1 MSLKTLT
8 IIGSGNVATHIGKAL
23 QRQGYIINGVF
34 SHTLANAEQLAA
46 ALHCPATDSIGDVP
60 EADAFLFSVKDSALP
75 SLASE
80 IVKRFGKTPTYIH
93 TAGCIPVSIF
103 GNGATRQAVIYP
115 LQTLSKQREIDFRT
129 VPLFI
134 EATDAETLAA
144 VKEVAETL
152 SDTVREMSSENRRRL
167 HLAAVFACNFVN
179 HCYAL
184 GEKVMEK
191 AGLDFSYL
199 LPLVDET
206 AAKAH
211 TLSPRAAQT
220 GPAVR
225 WDDNVMQTHLDL
237 LEDEPRMAEIYRLLS
252 QSIKEYSAK

>member
-1 MSLKTLT
+1 M
-8 IIGSGNVATHIGKAL
+8 
-23 QRQGYIINGVF
+23 
-34 SHTLANAEQLAA
+34 
-46 ALHCPATDSIGDVP
+46 
-60 EADAFLFSVKDSALP
+60 
-75 SLASE
+75 
-80 IVKRFGKTPTYIH
+80 
-93 TAGCIPVSIF
+93 
-103 GNGATRQAVIYP
+103 P
-115 LQTLSKQREIDFRT
+115 L
-129 VPLFI
+129 VI

-152 SDTVREMSSENRRRL
+152 SGTVREMDSENRRRL

-225 WDDNVMQTHLDL
+225 WDENVMQSHLDL

>member
-1 MSLKTLT
+1 MSLKTFT

-103 GNGATRQAVIYP
+103 GGGAKRQAVIYP

-134 EATDAETLAA
+134 EATDAET
-144 VKEVAETL
+144 V
-152 SDTVREMSSENRRRL
+152 
-167 HLAAVFACNFVN
+167 
-179 HCYAL
+179 
-184 GEKVMEK
+184 
-191 AGLDFSYL
+191 SY
-199 LPLVDET
+199 
-206 AAKAH
+206 
-211 TLSPRAAQT
+211 
-220 GPAVR
+220 
-225 WDDNVMQTHLDL
+225 THLRAH
-237 LEDEPRMAEIYRLLS
+237 ETR
-252 QSIKEYSAK
+252 